1 MALGQGMGLWNMT
14 AKAQMIKEMDKLI
27 FLEIK
32 SVCALKG
39 VTKKAERQ
47 RTERQNTAANHAY
60 GEGPES
66 TWKNSYDPQKDR

>member
-1 MALGQGMGLWNMT
+1 MALGQALGLWNMT

-47 RTERQNTAANHAY
+47 RTARQNTAANHAY